1 MGAPLCVLPRLPQ
14 GRRLASTAYFFLR
27 QSRCL
32 PTLRS
37 LRALRSLVPPVVLS
51 VLSAL
56 FALSALGHKPTTDY
70 WHKPERKQ
78 IRERA
83 PNFPLPHT
91 TEAATNQGASTQGVR
106 AGRVGCAAGAQNGRS
121 PTPFRPVF
129 IPHKPHI
136 SPPRRQKNK
145 KIATIPCKIKK
156 SDYLCTRFWKAMLSE
171 GGHKRLVP

>member
-1 MGAPLCVLPRLPQ
+1 MRKLRVSEGGGCL
-14 GRRLASTAYFFLR
+14 LASKGSKECQSAYFK
-27 QSRCL
+27 
-32 PTLRS
+32 
-37 LRALRSLVPPVVLS
+37 
-51 VLSAL
+51 VLSAPSCP
-56 FALSALGHKPTTDY
+56 FCTFCPFCPFCSWAQTDY
-70 WHKPERKQ
+70 RLLAQTGAE
-78 IRERA
+78 
-83 PNFPLPHT
+83 
-91 TEAATNQGASTQGVR
+91 TNQGASTQGVR
-106 AGRVGCAAGAQNGRS
+106 AGWVGCAAGAQNGRS